1 MKKKILLGLGA
12 TTSVVAPIAAVVA
25 CGSSSEGSNET
36 QNDANDKVWKF
47 LSNIK
52 ASNVNASVSS
62 DFKPLD
68 KSTANSMGITLPEIG
83 EFKVTYKVEVKN
95 RVIIKVS
102 LNEASASHI
111 FGEKLQTY
119 ITDTST
125 NKNDKEIANSITE
138 SDINEWL
145 KKHVDLTKVASKAK
159 DAKTWSTNKFSKN
172 NIEFEITLYPDQ
184 ITAKDNEGKWEWK
197 AAFRNNNTGYI
208 SKSGT
213 LKGFKT
219 LSDQEKISSIQKDL
233 GSTTE
238 TIDKSSEYFGTGQLD
253 ATNKNNLINYSKT
266 YTIHNAYGITPTI
279 NVTKTDG
286 QAIVTTTYTLNGKS
300 ATKTTTITIM
310 KDADNNKN
318 IGNAAKQNA
327 VNALRDKIV
336 TKNSH
341 QKPYITVKDLVVG
354 DVVPAMTDQPLTPIG
369 NKALLDTFQIS
380 GISPTQD
387 VKYTYSMDE
396 INVNNQKE
404 SDIHTLTIKVT
415 KDGKSA
421 EKSFKFRIQNNLR
434 DGIALQ
440 LIKKITVDPAGVVI
454 NKNQIGVN
462 RAYIKTVAEGAIYGL
477 IIPAD
482 VMKRFTENES
492 LAVYFVNGQQ
502 TPSQKGAGNKTEV
515 SLNLEA
521 LKLGTEDIGPQ
532 TLVKKVLMQY
542 RD

>member
-1 MKKKILLGLGA
+1 MK
-12 TTSVVAPIAAVVA
+12 V
-25 CGSSSEGSNET
+25 NE
-36 QNDANDKVWKF
+36 N
-47 LSNIK
+47 
-52 ASNVNASVSS
+52 
-62 DFKPLD
+62 
-68 KSTANSMGITLPEIG
+68 
-83 EFKVTYKVEVKN
+83 
-95 RVIIKVS
+95 
-102 LNEASASHI
+102 
-111 FGEKLQTY
+111 EKLHSEIIILQ
-119 ITDTST
+119 DTS
-125 NKNDKEIANSITE
+125 
-138 SDINEWL
+138 
-145 KKHVDLTKVASKAK
+145 
-159 DAKTWSTNKFSKN
+159 
-172 NIEFEITLYPDQ
+172 
-184 ITAKDNEGKWEWK
+184 
-197 AAFRNNNTGYI
+197 

-213 LKGFKT
+213 LSGFKT
-219 LSDQEKISSIQKDL
+219 LSDQQKISSIQKDL

-253 ATNKNNLINYSKT
+253 ATNKNKLINYSKT
-266 YTIHNAYGITPTI
+266 YTIHNEYGITPTI

-318 IGNAAKQNA
+318 KDNIAKQNA

-387 VKYTYSMDE
+387 TKYTYSMDE
-396 INVNNQKE
+396 ININNQKE
-404 SDIHTLTIKVT
+404 TDIHTLTIKVT

-421 EKSFKFRIQNNLR
+421 EKAFKFRIQNNLR

-462 RAYIKTVAEGAIYGL
+462 RAFIKTVAEGAIYGL

-492 LAVYFVNGQQ
+492 LAVYFVSGKQ

-521 LKLGTEDIGPQ
+521 LKLGTEAIHAQ